1 MLCVFGAYRLAQ
13 GSVSGKEVAAFHHAY
28 DVVDVEKHLGFFWE
42 LDIQSLFLQS
52 SALVHLANAI
62 YTYFYYPVLILFGI
76 WVYNRHRKQ
85 YYVVRNVLV
94 ISAGIGFLCFA
105 FYPLAP
111 PRMLLDL
118 GFVDTMGQYEAV
130 NCDSSVFAIFANPYA
145 AMPSIHFTWVL
156 LVGIAIVHIVRP
168 LWLKALGIL
177 FPVGM
182 LIAIVATANH
192 FILDAIAGAIVLS
205 LAYGLFVLFTRLRR
219 NHMPP
224 LVLQEHE
231 VASG

>member
-1 MLCVFGAYRLAQ
+1 MLCVFAAYRLAQ

-28 DVVDVEKHLGFFWE
+28 DVVAVEKHLGFFWE
-42 LDIQSLFLQS
+42 LDIQSWFLQS
-52 SALVHLANAI
+52 PALVHLANAI

-76 WVYNRHRKQ
+76 WAYNRHRKQ
-85 YYVVRNVLV
+85 YFTVRKVFL

-130 NCDSSVFAIFANPYA
+130 NYDSSFFAIFANPYA
-145 AMPSIHFTWVL
+145 AMPSMHFTWVL
-156 LVGIAIVHIVRP
+156 LVGIAIVHIVRS

-192 FILDAIAGAIVLS
+192 FILDAIAGAIVLG
-205 LAYGLFVLFTRLRR
+205 LAYGLFVLFTKLRR

-224 LVLQEHE
+224 SALQEHE